1 MNKDGFLQ
9 RLLLPLTFLLLGFV
23 QAASAESGTPTS
35 EMHLLLNEY
44 AGLGPRPFHIL
55 RVAEA
60 RIQPTVSDAVTTLLA
75 RSHRTPDVLGLARV
89 WDTTVRTPRIDLPA
103 RVFRPG
109 GDGQLPVI
117 LYFQGGGWVVGD
129 IDVYETS
136 AVALAKKTGAIV
148 VSIEYRKAPENK
160 FPSAHDDAFNSFK
173 WLLTNAGSIGGDRAR
188 IAVAGEGAG
197 GNLAVN
203 VAIRARDEKLPPPRH
218 VLAIYPIADGMISRL
233 NPPDTSGL
241 MPLTRSKMNWFLAQY
256 FEMPT
261 EGLDPRISLLK
272 ADVRKLPPT
281 TVVTAELDPL
291 KSEGAMLFQRLK
303 EAGVAVEYR
312 NYQGVTHEFFGAG
325 DVLAEARAAQAF
337 AAARIK
343 DSFKQSQ

>member
-1 MNKDGFLQ
+1 MNELVFLQ
-9 RLLLPLTFLLLGFV
+9 RFLLPLTFLLLGFA
-23 QAASAESGTPTS
+23 QAASAQPGTPS
-35 EMHLLLNEY
+35 PDMVLLLNEY
-44 AGLGPRPFHIL
+44 AALGPRPFHML
-55 RVAEA
+55 RVSEA
-60 RIQPTVSDAVTTLLA
+60 RIQPTLSDALITLLA
-75 RSHRTPDVLGLARV
+75 KSNKVPDVLGLERV
-89 WDTTVRTPRIDLPA
+89 WDTTVRTPRADLPA
-103 RVFRPG
+103 RVYRPG
-109 GDGQLPVI
+109 GAGQLPII

-160 FPSAHDDAFNSFK
+160 FPAAHDDAFNSYK
-173 WLLTNAGSIGGDRAR
+173 WLLTNARSIGGDGTR

-203 VAIRARDEKLPPPRH
+203 VAIRARDENLRPPRH
-218 VLAIYPIADGMISRL
+218 VLALYPIADGQINRF
-233 NPPDTSGL
+233 NPADTSAL

-256 FEMPT
+256 FEILT

-281 TVVTAELDPL
+281 TVMTAELDPL
-291 KSEGAMLFQRLK
+291 RNEGALLYQRMK
-303 EAGVAVEYR
+303 EAGVSVEYR
-312 NYQGVTHEFFGAG
+312 NYDGVTHEFFVAT
-325 DVLAEARAAQAF
+325 DVLIEARAAQAY

-343 DSFKQSQ
+343 DSFKSSL